1 MSFSPQ
7 GRIQIVGSGA
17 IGSILAA
24 NAQRNNIAYSLA
36 PRRQDQLTQRLITY
50 SGQSVL
56 LNHNLPVAE
65 HLQDSDLLI
74 FPLKAHQLQSAA
86 RQWQQRVSPDTPV
99 LLLHNGM
106 GGLESVREVFKKQP
120 IYLATTSHGA
130 LKLNPHEVKHTGF
143 GRTIVGEA
151 PDNSRGNSAQ
161 SEMVMRVLSRC
172 LQPVTWQQDIVR
184 ALWLKLAINA
194 VINPLTAIND
204 IPNGKLDSAEF
215 KDQIE
220 TICQE
225 VAQVASSSG
234 ISFEAPTLQEHVR
247 QVILSTAENYSS
259 MHQDLARHRL
269 TENEAINGFVVRQAE
284 KKGIDVPV
292 NTFLYNKVAE
302 LEADYS

>member
-1 MSFSPQ
+1 MSFPLQ

-17 IGSILAA
+17 IGSIIAA
-24 NAQRNNIAYSLA
+24 NAQRHDIAYSLA
-36 PRRQDQLTQRLITY
+36 PRTRDQLTQRLITY

-65 HLQDSDLLI
+65 RLQDSDLLI

-86 RQWQQRVSPDTPV
+86 QQWQQRVSPDTPV

-130 LKLNPHEVKHTGF
+130 IKLNPHEVKHTGF
-143 GRTIVGEA
+143 GRTMVGEA
-151 PDNSRGNSAQ
+151 PDNYRDNSAQ
-161 SEMVMRVLSRC
+161 SEMVMKVLSRC

-215 KDQIE
+215 KDQIG
-220 TICQE
+220 TICEE
-225 VAQVASSSG
+225 VAQVACACG
-234 ISFEAPTLQEHVR
+234 IQAEATELQKNVQ
-247 QVILSTAENYSS
+247 QVIINTAENYSS
-259 MHQDLARHRL
+259 MHQDLARHRP

-292 NTFLYNKVAE
+292 NAFLYNKITE